1 MENFNKNWLIILLTA
16 VVFGLLGYLLGSV
29 HHGDHF
35 INHKCHKFHNYQDYD
50 DFEKEINVD
59 VSEIIEDAVENGD
72 SGKVVI
78 VKKIIK

>member
-16 VVFGLLGYLLGSV
+16 VVFGLLGYLLGRV
-29 HHGDHF
+29 HHEGHF
-35 INHKCHKFHNYQDYD
+35 INHECHKFHNHHDYD

-72 SGKVVI
+72 SGKVVV
-78 VKKIIK
+78 VKKVIK